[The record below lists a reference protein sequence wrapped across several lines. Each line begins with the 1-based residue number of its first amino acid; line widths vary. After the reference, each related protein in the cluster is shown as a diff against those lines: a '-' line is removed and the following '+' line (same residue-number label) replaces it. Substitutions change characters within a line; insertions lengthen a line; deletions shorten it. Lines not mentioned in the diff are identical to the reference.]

1 MAHFSNIR
9 KEEIKRKN
17 TKYFSI
23 FVTQLILQL
32 LLGAAL
38 MNMTKAD
45 IIAQLQKDILPLQGF
60 KIIAK
65 NAIGDVGLGP
75 IKYAFPNAKFP
86 LGAVHEFMTA
96 GPEDT
101 ASTSGFVA
109 GILASL
115 MQKGGAAIWIS
126 CYRTIF
132 PPALISFGIA
142 PDKIIFIDLQK
153 EKEMLWAMEEAL
165 KCDGLTAVVGE
176 MPELSFTASRRL
188 QLAVEQS
195 GVTGFILR
203 CNSRN
208 VNTTAC
214 VTRWKISPLPSAFT
228 DDMPGVSFPRW
239 NVDLLKVRNGKPGNW
254 RVEWIAGKFWH
265 ITSINRMVQ
274 EQQKKAV

>member
-1 MAHFSNIR
+1 
-9 KEEIKRKN
+9 
-17 TKYFSI
+17 
-23 FVTQLILQL
+23 
-32 LLGAAL
+32 

-60 KIIAK
+60 KTTSK
-65 NAIGDVGLGP
+65 NAAEDIGLGP

-86 LGAVHEFMTA
+86 LGAVHEFMA
-96 GPEDT
+96 ASPEDAAAT
-101 ASTSGFVA
+101 GGFVS

-115 MQKGGAAIWIS
+115 MRKDGATIWIS
-126 CYRTIF
+126 RSRTIF

-165 KCDGLTAVVGE
+165 KCDGLAAVVAE

-203 CNSRN
+203 CNPHN

-214 VTRWKISPLPSAFT
+214 VTRWKITPLPSAFT
-228 DDMPGVSFPRW
+228 DDMPGVAFPRW
-239 NVDLLKVRNGKPGNW
+239 NVYLLKVRNGKPGNW
-254 RVEWIAGKFWH
+254 QVEWIAGKFRH
-265 ITSINRMVQ
+265 VASINMLVQ
-274 EQQKKAV
+274 EQQKKAG